1 MKISRRLH
9 YRGGQKSRRLL
20 FRQTKRF
27 YRQLVSCAFL
37 LGCCWG
43 STVSAHAGFVKE
55 KFLPLKEELWIAFYV
70 CIGLFVVV
78 TLWELIMLKWVR
90 EAEQE
95 DLEAVQKSI
104 AEAENKDIGSGLI
117 ADTAD
122 PFQALLNQ
130 ANSPETAKSN
140 EVSRAR
146 ETSPQAVPEPKN
158 DNAAF
163 SAVSKPTSQLQPF
176 NGAATLPVSVAM
188 VGGKIT
194 RDPLATPSPDE
205 SNNPFRRS
213 LKSSSEELKP
223 AIAVPKL
230 DIPASKPLEVALPSK
245 PLELASPKPASVP
258 DASGVSGKAD
268 SASAPNAPFSSAKPL
283 TEAAAGTVSDT
294 SSQGTSS
301 SSSVPFSGDATVAVK
316 PGSSVAASIAMVTGK
331 PIASAGNALPST
343 SAAKS
348 SASVGMVSSNATA
361 PKTGSSAGIS
371 PSGSPAATPNAPV
384 GMAGPSS
391 PVAKPT
397 TALAGAG
404 MPSMPAAKPNAS
416 AGAAQASIPAAKPF
430 NLSNMTKPGMQAAP
444 PRSPIP
450 SSSSAASAAK
460 PSSVS
465 GGSEDPWKKLLGQ
478 TGGRMGSAQGSSS
491 LKSPASPGMSG
502 AASKSGGSNPTR
514 SLTGANGSG
523 FAGAAHSSNST
534 GADDPWKALLGNSG
548 KGIGSKAN
556 PSGASSA
563 GMSLGIKKNDSVSA
577 VNNK

>member
-1 MKISRRLH
+1 MKIRRRLL

-27 YRQLVSCAFL
+27 YRQLISCAFL

-55 KFLPLKEELWIAFYV
+55 KFLPHKDELWIAFYV
-70 CIGLFVVV
+70 CIGLFIVV
-78 TLWELIMLKWVR
+78 TLWDLIMLKWVR

-140 EVSRAR
+140 EVSKAR
-146 ETSPQAVPEPKN
+146 EASPQAVPEPKN

-230 DIPASKPLEVALPSK
+230 DIPASKPLEVASPSK
-245 PLELASPKPASVP
+245 PLELASPKSASVP
-258 DASGVSGKAD
+258 DQSGAPGKAD
-268 SASAPNAPFSSAKPL
+268 SVSAPNVPFSSAKPL
-283 TEAAAGTVSDT
+283 AAAGETVSET
-294 SSQGTSS
+294 NAPGASS

-331 PIASAGNALPST
+331 PVASAGNVSPST

-348 SASVGMVSSNATA
+348 NASVGMAPSNAAA
-361 PKTGSSAGIS
+361 PKTGPSAGIS
-371 PSGSPAATPNAPV
+371 PSASPAANLNASA
-384 GMAGPSS
+384 GMAGPVS
-391 PVAKPT
+391 PAAKPN
-397 TALAGAG
+397 ALAGAG

-416 AGAAQASIPAAKPF
+416 TGAAQVGIPAAKPF
-430 NLSNMTKPGMQAAP
+430 NLSNMTKPGMQTAP

-450 SSSSAASAAK
+450 SSSSTASAAK

-465 GGSEDPWKKLLGQ
+465 GGGEDPWKKLLGQ
-478 TGGRMGSAQGSSS
+478 TGARTGSAQGSSS
-491 LKSPASPGMSG
+491 LKSPASAGMSG
-502 AASKSGGSNPTR
+502 AAAKSGGSNPTR

-523 FAGAAHSSNST
+523 FAGAAHSSSST
-534 GADDPWKALLGNSG
+534 GADDPWKALLSNSG
-548 KGIGSKAN
+548 KGIGNKAN

-563 GMSLGIKKNDSVSA
+563 GMSLGIKKNDSVGA